1 MTDTP
6 LERRFDQL
14 QQRLAV
20 MSALTGADVN
30 AATDFAIDANAAHR
44 ADLTLALLEPLTVK
58 AANVAKVWQLIGLAA
73 RYEQAMETAAKAFAR
88 AAQLAPQDPR
98 IALGK
103 AQVAFE
109 SGEASADQFIAV
121 RRIAPQDGELALSTA
136 AALVQEGRSGDGVAL
151 VTDLIRQNPGWL
163 RGHEWL
169 ASNRWIS
176 GDPDYAGE
184 LETALTRFPDDPA
197 LYLALYRAVSQVE
210 DWSRAQAILASA
222 RARLG
227 DRIEWDAAE
236 AHIATESGA
245 DDHAQALFSRLADLA
260 DPGVALSE
268 IRHCLRTGR
277 VDRAEKRAHGLL
289 GGPAARAAWPYMGT
303 IWRLLGDPRAAWL
316 DGDPSFVRHFDLPLS
331 HTELDQLAT
340 LLRRLHLS
348 THAPPEQS
356 LRGGT
361 QTQGHLF
368 LRTEPQLLAIRAH
381 IVDAVRAYV
390 DALPAHVEGHPLLGT
405 LRGAVHFE
413 GAWSVRLGAQGFH
426 VVHTHPVGWISSALY
441 VALPDDLGAAPAGWL
456 ELGAPPPD
464 LRLDLAPYLRIE
476 PKPGRLALFPS
487 TMWHG
492 TVPFDDGER
501 LTIAFDIRT
510 PSR

>member
-1 MTDTP
+1 MGFYTDP
-6 LERRFDQL
+6 YAKFGQL
-14 QQRLAV
+14 TYEMWRAVRLV
-20 MSALTGADVN
+20 VDTGM
-30 AATDFAIDANAAHR
+30 H
-44 ADLTLALLEPLTVK
+44 
-58 AANVAKVWQLIGLAA
+58 
-73 RYEQAMETAAKAFAR
+73 
-88 AAQLAPQDPR
+88 
-98 IALGK
+98 ALG
-103 AQVAFE
+103 
-109 SGEASADQFIAV
+109 
-121 RRIAPQDGELALSTA
+121 
-136 AALVQEGRSGDGVAL
+136 
-151 VTDLIRQNPGWL
+151 
-163 RGHEWL
+163 
-169 ASNRWIS
+169 
-176 GDPDYAGE
+176 
-184 LETALTRFPDDPA
+184 
-197 LYLALYRAVSQVE
+197 
-210 DWSRAQAILASA
+210 WSRAQAILASA

-227 DRIEWDAAE
+227 DRIELDAAE

-245 DDHAQALFSRLADLA
+245 NDHAQALFSRLADLA

-316 DGDPSFVRHFDLPLS
+316 DGDPPFVRHFDLPLS

-340 LLRRLHLS
+340 MLRRLHLS

>member
-14 QQRLAV
+14 QERLLV
-20 MSALTGADVN
+20 VPVPSPADIN

-44 ADLTLALLEPLTVK
+44 ADLTLALLEPLTAK
-58 AANVAKVWQLIGLAA
+58 APNVAKVWQLIGLAA
-73 RYEQAMETAAKAFAR
+73 RDEQVMEKAANAFAR

-151 VTDLIRQNPGWL
+151 VTDLVRQNPGWL

-184 LETALTRFPDDPA
+184 LETALAHFPDDPA
-197 LYLALYRAVSQVE
+197 LHLALYRAVSQVE

-227 DRIEWDAAE
+227 DRIELDAAE

-316 DGDPSFVRHFDLPLS
+316 DGDPPFVRHFDLPLS

-340 LLRRLHLS
+340 MLRRLHLS

-441 VALPDDLGAAPAGWL
+441 VALPDDLGGAPSGWL

-476 PKPGRLALFPS
+476 PKPGRLVLFPS

>member
-14 QQRLAV
+14 QERLAV

-44 ADLTLALLEPLTVK
+44 ADLTLALLEPLTAK
-58 AANVAKVWQLIGLAA
+58 APNVAKVWQLIGLAA
-73 RYEQAMETAAKAFAR
+73 RDEQAMEKATNAFAR

-109 SGEASADQFIAV
+109 CGEASADQFIAV

-151 VTDLIRQNPGWL
+151 VTDLVRQNPGWL

-184 LETALTRFPDDPA
+184 LETALAHFPDDPA
-197 LYLALYRAVSQVE
+197 LHLALYRAVSQVE

-227 DRIEWDAAE
+227 DRIELDAAE

-316 DGDPSFVRHFDLPLS
+316 DGDPPFVRHFDLPLS

-340 LLRRLHLS
+340 MLRRLHLS

-441 VALPDDLGAAPAGWL
+441 VALPDDLGGAPSGWL

-476 PKPGRLALFPS
+476 PKPGRLVLFPS